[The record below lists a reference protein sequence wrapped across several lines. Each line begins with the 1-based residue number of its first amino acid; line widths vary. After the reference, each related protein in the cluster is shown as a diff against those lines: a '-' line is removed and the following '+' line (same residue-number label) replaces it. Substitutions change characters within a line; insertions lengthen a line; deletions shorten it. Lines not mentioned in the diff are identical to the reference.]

1 MSASSVD
8 GESGRGGGAE
18 FDAAALIAE
27 VKALRDAV
35 DKAGLAAAL
44 GVVAS
49 PGIENNPGGSGLLQS
64 GSGGLSLLGAKKADV
79 TTVKAPHK
87 KDVEKGVY
95 MCCCC
100 CCCCCCCFKMLLL
113 F

>member
-8 GESGRGGGAE
+8 GELGRGGGAE
-18 FDAAALIAE
+18 FDAAALMAE

-49 PGIENNPGGSGLLQS
+49 PGIENNPGGSGLLQG
-64 GSGGLSLLGAKKADV
+64 GSGGLSSLLGAKKADV

-87 KDVEKGVY
+87 TDVEKGVY
-95 MCCCC
+95 TCMYMCCCC
-100 CCCCCCCFKMLLL
+100 CSKMLLL